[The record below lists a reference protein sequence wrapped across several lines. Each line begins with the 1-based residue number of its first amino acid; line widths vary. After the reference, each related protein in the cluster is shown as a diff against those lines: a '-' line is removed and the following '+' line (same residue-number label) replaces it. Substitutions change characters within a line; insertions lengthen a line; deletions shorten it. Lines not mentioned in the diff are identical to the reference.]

1 LLGKRMKKASRRALE
16 NWAVM
21 LAVLEETL
29 VGIRVVKTYT
39 MEAAERKRFY
49 RTNKTLFK
57 QQRRMA
63 RIDAAIAPL
72 VEAFGITA
80 GMVAAGFAGWA
91 VLKSEID
98 PYKFMTWMGMLVAVF
113 DPIRKLSQVA
123 SRFQNA
129 DAAAERIFELHD
141 AQQEKRSPL
150 LPQLPVHSKSIE
162 FRHVSF
168 VYPNSDVKAVDNAN
182 FIVQAGQSVAIVGPN
197 GCGKTTLLSMLP
209 RLLEPTE
216 GNIFIDGHN
225 IADYSIRSLRQ
236 QIGVVTQET
245 VIFNATIFDNIAYG
259 LRRPSREKVIAAAQ
273 KAFVDEF
280 VSEMPDGYD
289 TMVGQR
295 GSTLSGGQRQR
306 IAIARAILRDPAIL
320 IFDEALSQIDPDSEQ
335 KIYQATKEFIKG
347 RTTFMIAHRFST
359 ILASNVIFV
368 MDGGKIIATGSHEE
382 LLNRCEL
389 YTHLYRTQFSHD
401 EQPADH

>member
-1 LLGKRMKKASRRALE
+1 
-16 NWAVM
+16 
-21 LAVLEETL
+21 
-29 VGIRVVKTYT
+29 
-39 MEAAERKRFY
+39 
-49 RTNKTLFK
+49 
-57 QQRRMA
+57 
-63 RIDAAIAPL
+63 
-72 VEAFGITA
+72 
-80 GMVAAGFAGWA
+80 
-91 VLKSEID
+91 
-98 PYKFMTWMGMLVAVF
+98 MTWMGMLVAVF